1 MSGISTRFVA
11 LFFACLASVGV
22 GGPLFAM
29 GWLSNEPALRQ
40 SELTPQELK
49 LLGIRSGW
57 SSDDAS
63 LMLFEVSNQNRG
75 PVFCVGAHFEFK
87 DGKKRAQAF
96 DPKLYIPSNAVRKT
110 AIRGIEKK
118 DVKTFGFSCLCMKA
132 SPEGPCENAFR

>member
-1 MSGISTRFVA
+1 MSARFVA
-11 LFFACLASVGV
+11 LFFACLTSVGV

-57 SSDDAS
+57 SSDDPS
-63 LMLFEVSNQNRG
+63 LMLFEVSNQNSG

-87 DGKKRAQAF
+87 DGKNVLKRS
-96 DPKLYIPSNAVRKT
+96 IPNSTYLQMLCEKPPSEALKRKT
-110 AIRGIEKK
+110 
-118 DVKTFGFSCLCMKA
+118 
-132 SPEGPCENAFR
+132 

>member
-1 MSGISTRFVA
+1 MSARFVA
-11 LFFACLASVGV
+11 LFFACLTSVGV

-57 SSDDAS
+57 SSDDPS
-63 LMLFEVSNQNRG
+63 LMLFEVSNQNSG

-87 DGKKRAQAF
+87 DGKNALKRSIPNSTYLQMLCEKPPSEAF
-96 DPKLYIPSNAVRKT
+96 KRKT
-110 AIRGIEKK
+110 GKLSGSTAC
-118 DVKTFGFSCLCMKA
+118 V
-132 SPEGPCENAFR
+132 